1 MCLQRKIES
10 EEDKEKFMIYW
21 DDYLPKFVGAMD
33 WSEKVRYYTTITSA
47 KRRDTKKTLPLI
59 TPDDE
64 AFGVLCVHNGMARW
78 EKEHKKM
85 AEAKKKGK
93 VVEEDDDKVNKKGGQ
108 FDGLFTKTTQGQ
120 NFWGGWNSDGVE
132 KFLEYREMIRD
143 ARKEENNAQVEW
155 DCYQSLRQK
164 VGIADT
170 CTSAEE
176 HLKNKEAQKRQK
188 KRGLGDVPLPPK
200 KKVVHT
206 LVYDSDSETDEENN
220 NQVSLILAH
229 LVKIVP

>member
-1 MCLQRKIES
+1 
-10 EEDKEKFMIYW
+10 
-21 DDYLPKFVGAMD
+21 
-33 WSEKVRYYTTITSA
+33 
-47 KRRDTKKTLPLI
+47 
-59 TPDDE
+59 
-64 AFGVLCVHNGMARW
+64 
-78 EKEHKKM
+78 
-85 AEAKKKGK
+85 
-93 VVEEDDDKVNKKGGQ
+93 
-108 FDGLFTKTTQGQ
+108 
-120 NFWGGWNSDGVE
+120 
-132 KFLEYREMIRD
+132 
-143 ARKEENNAQVEW
+143 
-155 DCYQSLRQK
+155 